1 MTRSVDCEC
10 GKPATG
16 EHEVWNGMHYLPVC
30 TECWHNPET
39 IVMEAAVSYESGDHQ
54 TLEEALRIELG
65 FRETE
70 WTRELQALCDKRYI
84 EWYVPE
90 PASG

>member
-1 MTRSVDCEC
+1 MKCEC
-10 GKPATG
+10 GKPADSEYT
-16 EHEVWNGMHYLPVC
+16 VWNGMQHLPVC
-30 TECWHNPET
+30 TECWMDPET
-39 IVMEAAVSYESGDHQ
+39 IVTEATVSYEEGGHE

-65 FRETE
+65 FREIP

-90 PASG
+90 IQVG